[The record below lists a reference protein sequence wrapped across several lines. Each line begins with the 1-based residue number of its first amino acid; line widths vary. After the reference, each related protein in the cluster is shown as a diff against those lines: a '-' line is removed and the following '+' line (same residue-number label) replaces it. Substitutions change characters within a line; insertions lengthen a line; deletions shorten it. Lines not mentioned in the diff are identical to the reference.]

1 MELFVSDL
9 DGTLLNKDQVI
20 SDYSKKELNRL
31 ISTGVNFAIAT
42 ARSPATVLDILNGID
57 IKTPVVLMNGV
68 IIFDIEKKKYI
79 DVKEID
85 KKSVKEIIKILKEY
99 NKTFFLY
106 GIKDDYLWVYHKDFT
121 YDFERKYY
129 EERCNKKLKS
139 FKKVENYLDIL
150 NDNQIINFVFFEDN
164 KLIAHELFEKIMKVK
179 GVTGNCYKDIY
190 NEGAFFLDVYN
201 EEASKANGIK
211 FLADYVDHRK
221 VITFGDGEN
230 DIPMF
235 KISDECY
242 ALENSSQELK
252 SISTGV
258 IGNNNDDAVV
268 KFLIE
273 RLKIEKI

>member
-20 SDYSKKELNRL
+20 SDYSKRELNRL
-31 ISTGVNFAIAT
+31 INTGINFAIAT
-42 ARSPATVLDILNGID
+42 ARSPATVSDILDGID
-57 IKTPVVLMNGV
+57 IKTPVVFMNGV

-85 KKSVKEIIKILKEY
+85 KESVKEIIKILQQY
-99 NKTFFLY
+99 DKTFFLY
-106 GIKDDYLWVYHKDFT
+106 GIKDEHLWVYHKDFT
-121 YDFERKYY
+121 YDFEREYY

-150 NDNQIINFVFFEDN
+150 DDNQIINFVFFEDN
-164 KLIAHELFEKIMKVK
+164 KFIAEELFEKIMKVK

-201 EEASKANGIK
+201 EDASKANGIK
-211 FLADYVDHRK
+211 FLADYVEHSK

-230 DIPMF
+230 DVPMF
-235 KISDECY
+235 EIADECY
-242 ALENSSQELK
+242 ALENASDELK
-252 SISTGV
+252 AIATGI

-268 KFLIE
+268 RFLIK
-273 RLKIEKI
+273 RLK

>member
-20 SDYSKKELNRL
+20 SDYSKRELNRL
-31 ISTGVNFAIAT
+31 INKGVNFAIAT
-42 ARSPATVLDILNGID
+42 ARSPATVSDILDGID

-85 KKSVKEIIKILKEY
+85 KESVKKIIKILQEY

-121 YDFERKYY
+121 YDFEREYY
-129 EERCNKKLKS
+129 EERCNKPLKS
-139 FKKVENYLDIL
+139 FKKVESYLDVL
-150 NDNQIINFVFFEDN
+150 EDNQIINFVFFEDN
-164 KLIAHELFEKIMKVK
+164 KLIAEELFEKIMRVK

-211 FLADYVDHRK
+211 FLADYVEHSK

-230 DIPMF
+230 DVPMF
-235 KISDECY
+235 EIADECY
-242 ALENSSQELK
+242 ALENASDDLK
-252 SISTGV
+252 SIATGI
-258 IGNNNDDAVV
+258 IGNNNDDAVI
-268 KFLIE
+268 KFLLE
-273 RLKIEKI
+273 RLK

>member
-1 MELFVSDL
+1 MLSIISMISLVACSSSTQSSQSSDSNAKENIRTITDAVGNKVEIKGEVKKIGVAPIMLKNSNMDELTSSLTVV
-9 DGTLLNKDQVI
+9 GELLNKEEKAQ
-20 SDYSKKELNRL
+20 S
-31 ISTGVNFAIAT
+31 F
-42 ARSPATVLDILNGID
+42 ID
-57 IKTPVVLMNGV
+57 
-68 IIFDIEKKKYI
+68 
-79 DVKEID
+79 
-85 KKSVKEIIKILKEY
+85 
-99 NKTFFLY
+99 
-106 GIKDDYLWVYHKDFT
+106 
-121 YDFERKYY
+121 
-129 EERCNKKLKS
+129 
-139 FKKVENYLDIL
+139 
-150 NDNQIINFVFFEDN
+150 
-164 KLIAHELFEKIMKVK
+164 
-179 GVTGNCYKDIY
+179 CYKDIY

-211 FLADYVDHRK
+211 FLADYVEHSK

>member
-1 MELFVSDL
+1 
-9 DGTLLNKDQVI
+9 
-20 SDYSKKELNRL
+20 
-31 ISTGVNFAIAT
+31 
-42 ARSPATVLDILNGID
+42 
-57 IKTPVVLMNGV
+57 MNGV

-85 KKSVKEIIKILKEY
+85 KESVKEIIKILQQY

-106 GIKDDYLWVYHKDFT
+106 GIKDEHLWVYHKDFT
-121 YDFERKYY
+121 YDFEREYY

-150 NDNQIINFVFFEDN
+150 DDNQIINFVFFENN
-164 KLIAHELFEKIMKVK
+164 KFIAEELFEKIMKVK

-201 EEASKANGIK
+201 EDASKANGIK
-211 FLADYVDHRK
+211 FLADYVEHSK

-230 DIPMF
+230 DVPMF
-235 KISDECY
+235 EIADECY
-242 ALENSSQELK
+242 ALENASDGLK
-252 SISTGV
+252 AIATGI

-268 KFLIE
+268 RFLIK
-273 RLKIEKI
+273 RLK

>member
-42 ARSPATVLDILNGID
+42 ARSPATVSDILDGID

-68 IIFDIEKKKYI
+68 VIFDIEKKKYI

-85 KKSVKEIIKILKEY
+85 KESVKEIIKILQEY

-121 YDFERKYY
+121 YDFEREYY

-139 FKKVENYLDIL
+139 FKKVEN
-150 NDNQIINFVFFEDN
+150 
-164 KLIAHELFEKIMKVK
+164 
-179 GVTGNCYKDIY
+179 
-190 NEGAFFLDVYN
+190 
-201 EEASKANGIK
+201 
-211 FLADYVDHRK
+211 
-221 VITFGDGEN
+221 
-230 DIPMF
+230 
-235 KISDECY
+235 
-242 ALENSSQELK
+242 
-252 SISTGV
+252 
-258 IGNNNDDAVV
+258 
-268 KFLIE
+268 
-273 RLKIEKI
+273 

>member
-9 DGTLLNKDQVI
+9 DGTLLNKDQII

-31 ISTGVNFAIAT
+31 IKTGVNFAIAT
-42 ARSPATVLDILNGID
+42 ARSPATVSEILDGID

-85 KKSVKEIIKILKEY
+85 KESVKDIIKILKEY

-121 YDFERKYY
+121 YDFEREYY
-129 EERCNKKLKS
+129 EERCNKPLKS
-139 FKKVENYLDIL
+139 FKRVENYLDVL
-150 NDNQIINFVFFEDN
+150 EDNQIINFVFFEDN
-164 KLIAHELFEKIMKVK
+164 KFIAEELFEKIKKVK

-190 NEGAFFLDVYN
+190 NEGAFFLDIYN
-201 EEASKANGIK
+201 EDASKANGIK
-211 FLADYVDHRK
+211 FLSDYVEHSK

-230 DIPMF
+230 DVPMF
-235 KISDECY
+235 EIADECY
-242 ALENSSQELK
+242 ALENASDGLK
-252 SISTGV
+252 AIATAI

-273 RLKIEKI
+273 RLK

>member
-9 DGTLLNKDQVI
+9 DGTLLNKDQII

-31 ISTGVNFAIAT
+31 IKTGVNFAIVT
-42 ARSPATVLDILNGID
+42 ARSPATVSEILDGID

-85 KKSVKEIIKILKEY
+85 KESVKDIIKILKEY

-121 YDFERKYY
+121 YDFEREYY
-129 EERCNKKLKS
+129 EERCNKPLKS
-139 FKKVENYLDIL
+139 FKRVENYLDVL
-150 NDNQIINFVFFEDN
+150 EDNQIINFVFFEDN
-164 KLIAHELFEKIMKVK
+164 KFIAEELFEKIMKVK

-190 NEGAFFLDVYN
+190 NEGAFFLDIYN
-201 EEASKANGIK
+201 EDASKANGIK
-211 FLADYVDHRK
+211 FLSDYVEHSK

-230 DIPMF
+230 DVPMF
-235 KISDECY
+235 EIADECY
-242 ALENSSQELK
+242 ALENASDGLK
-252 SISTGV
+252 AIATAI

-273 RLKIEKI
+273 RLK

>member
-20 SDYSKKELNRL
+20 SDYSKRELNRL
-31 ISTGVNFAIAT
+31 INTGINFAIAT
-42 ARSPATVLDILNGID
+42 ARSPATVSDILDGID

-68 IIFDIEKKKYI
+68 IIFDIKKKKYI

-85 KKSVKEIIKILKEY
+85 KESVKEIIKILQQY

-106 GIKDDYLWVYHKDFT
+106 GIKDEHLWVYHKDFT
-121 YDFERKYY
+121 YDFEREYY

-150 NDNQIINFVFFEDN
+150 DDNQIINFVFFENN
-164 KLIAHELFEKIMKVK
+164 KFIAEELFEKIMKVK
-179 GVTGNCYKDIY
+179 GITGNCYKDIY

-201 EEASKANGIK
+201 EDASKANGIK
-211 FLADYVDHRK
+211 FLADYVEHSK
-221 VITFGDGEN
+221 IITFGDGEN
-230 DIPMF
+230 DVPMF
-235 KISDECY
+235 EIADECY
-242 ALENSSQELK
+242 ALENASDGLK
-252 SISTGV
+252 AIATGI

-268 KFLIE
+268 RFLIK
-273 RLKIEKI
+273 RLK

>member
-42 ARSPATVLDILNGID
+42 ARSPATVSDILDGID

-85 KKSVKEIIKILKEY
+85 KESVKEIIKILQQY
-99 NKTFFLY
+99 DKTFFLY
-106 GIKDDYLWVYHKDFT
+106 GIKDEHLWVYHKDFT
-121 YDFERKYY
+121 YDFEREYY

-150 NDNQIINFVFFEDN
+150 DDNQIINFVFFEDN
-164 KLIAHELFEKIMKVK
+164 KFIAEELFEKIMKVK

-201 EEASKANGIK
+201 EDASKANGIK
-211 FLADYVDHRK
+211 FLADYVEHSK

-230 DIPMF
+230 DVPMF
-235 KISDECY
+235 EIADECY
-242 ALENSSQELK
+242 ALENASDELK
-252 SISTGV
+252 AIATGI

-268 KFLIE
+268 RFLIK
-273 RLKIEKI
+273 RLK

>member
-42 ARSPATVLDILNGID
+42 ARSPATVSDILDGID
-57 IKTPVVLMNGV
+57 IKTPVVLMNGA

-85 KKSVKEIIKILKEY
+85 KESVKEIIKILQEY

-121 YDFERKYY
+121 YDFEREYY

-150 NDNQIINFVFFEDN
+150 DDNQIINFVFFEEN
-164 KLIAHELFEKIMKVK
+164 KLIAHELFEKILKVK

-211 FLADYVDHRK
+211 FLADYVEHSK

-230 DIPMF
+230 DVPMF
-235 KISDECY
+235 EIADECY
-242 ALENSSQELK
+242 ALENASEGLK
-252 SISTGV
+252 AIATGI

-268 KFLIE
+268 RFLIK
-273 RLKIEKI
+273 RLK

>member
-42 ARSPATVLDILNGID
+42 ARSPATVSDILDGID

-85 KKSVKEIIKILKEY
+85 KESVKDIIKILQEY

-121 YDFERKYY
+121 YDFEREYY
-129 EERCNKKLKS
+129 EERCNKPLKS
-139 FKKVENYLDIL
+139 FKRVENYLDVL
-150 NDNQIINFVFFEDN
+150 EDNQIINFVFFEDN
-164 KLIAHELFEKIMKVK
+164 KFIAEELFEKIMKVK

-190 NEGAFFLDVYN
+190 NEGAFFLDIYN
-201 EEASKANGIK
+201 EDASKANGIK
-211 FLADYVDHRK
+211 FLSDYVEHSK

-230 DIPMF
+230 DVPMF
-235 KISDECY
+235 EIADECY
-242 ALENSSQELK
+242 ALENASDGLK
-252 SISTGV
+252 AIATAI

-273 RLKIEKI
+273 RLK

>member
-9 DGTLLNKDQVI
+9 DGTLLNKDQII

-31 ISTGVNFAIAT
+31 IKTGVNFAIAT
-42 ARSPATVLDILNGID
+42 ARSPATVSDILDGID

-85 KKSVKEIIKILKEY
+85 KESVKEIIKILQEY

-129 EERCNKKLKS
+129 EERCNKPLKS
-139 FKKVENYLDIL
+139 FKRVENYLDVL
-150 NDNQIINFVFFEDN
+150 EDNQIINFVFFEDN
-164 KLIAHELFEKIMKVK
+164 KLIAKELFEKIMKVK

-190 NEGAFFLDVYN
+190 NEGAFFLDIYN
-201 EEASKANGIK
+201 EDASKANGIK
-211 FLADYVDHRK
+211 FLAYYVEHSK

-230 DIPMF
+230 DVPMF
-235 KISDECY
+235 EIADECY
-242 ALENSSQELK
+242 ALENASDGLK
-252 SISTGV
+252 AIATSI

-273 RLKIEKI
+273 RLK

>member
-9 DGTLLNKDQVI
+9 DGTLLNKDQII

-31 ISTGVNFAIAT
+31 IKTGVNFAIAT
-42 ARSPATVLDILNGID
+42 ARSPATVSDILDGID

-85 KKSVKEIIKILKEY
+85 KESVKEIIKILQEY

-121 YDFERKYY
+121 YDFEREYY
-129 EERCNKKLKS
+129 EERCNKSLKS
-139 FKKVENYLDIL
+139 FKRVENYLDVL
-150 NDNQIINFVFFEDN
+150 EDNQIINFVFFEDN
-164 KLIAHELFEKIMKVK
+164 KLIAEELFEKIMKVK

-190 NEGAFFLDVYN
+190 NEGAFFLDIYN
-201 EEASKANGIK
+201 EDASKANGIK
-211 FLADYVDHRK
+211 FLADYVEHSK

-230 DIPMF
+230 DVPMF
-235 KISDECY
+235 EIADECY
-242 ALENSSQELK
+242 ALENASDGLK
-252 SISTGV
+252 TIATAI

-273 RLKIEKI
+273 RLK

>member
-9 DGTLLNKDQVI
+9 DGTLLNKDQII

-31 ISTGVNFAIAT
+31 IKTGVNFAIAT
-42 ARSPATVLDILNGID
+42 ARSPATVSEILDGID

-85 KKSVKEIIKILKEY
+85 KESVKDIIKILQEY

-121 YDFERKYY
+121 YDFEREYY
-129 EERCNKKLKS
+129 EERCNKPLKS
-139 FKKVENYLDIL
+139 FKRVENYLDVL
-150 NDNQIINFVFFEDN
+150 EDNQIINFVFFEDN
-164 KLIAHELFEKIMKVK
+164 KLIAKELFEKIMKVK

-190 NEGAFFLDVYN
+190 NEGAFFLDIYN
-201 EEASKANGIK
+201 EDASKANGIK
-211 FLADYVDHRK
+211 FLADYVEHSK

-230 DIPMF
+230 DVPMF
-235 KISDECY
+235 EIADECY
-242 ALENSSQELK
+242 ALENASDGLK
-252 SISTGV
+252 AIATAI

-273 RLKIEKI
+273 RLK

>member
-31 ISTGVNFAIAT
+31 ISTGINFAIAT
-42 ARSPATVLDILNGID
+42 ARSPATVSDILDGID

-68 IIFDIEKKKYI
+68 VIFDIEKKKYI

-85 KKSVKEIIKILKEY
+85 RESVKEIIKILQEY

-121 YDFERKYY
+121 YDFEREYY

-150 NDNQIINFVFFEDN
+150 DDNQIINFVFFEDN

-179 GVTGNCYKDIY
+179 GVTGNCCKDIY

-211 FLADYVDHRK
+211 FLADYVEHSK

-230 DIPMF
+230 DVPMF
-235 KISDECY
+235 EIADECY
-242 ALENSSQELK
+242 ALENASDGLK
-252 SISTGV
+252 AISTGI

-268 KFLIE
+268 KFLIK
-273 RLKIEKI
+273 RLK